1 MRYTHNINAS
11 RCIEWGLNLNQGAL
25 VDIINQA
32 SSWADVS
39 QINGITYYW
48 VSRNKVISEIPLAYS
63 KPDTV
68 YRALKTLAEKGI
80 IEHIKDGKKDLVRLT
95 EKGKSWNVAG
105 TTQGDSKLGNKSELG
120 QNSEINPTKLGN
132 KSENN
137 SEINPTYNNTINN
150 NNTKD
155 TNTKKT
161 KKKEVEPK
169 AKYQPKKPNEV
180 SEQTWNDLLRLR
192 KTKRAV
198 ESQTA
203 WTRINNAVSEAQKAT
218 GHSLEDIYSYWV
230 SKSWTGFD
238 ASWYLKAHPV
248 SQQTNYQGN
257 THANGQS
264 VNHSNQQ
271 QPSQQFDTSTSSG
284 YAAKLD
290 ADAAAYFASIDT
302 QRAVNPS
309 YQEFVSEVEGVVQRE
324 DENTW

>member
-1 MRYTHNINAS
+1 MATHHFEVEDAIRHGVEKAV
-11 RCIEWGLNLNQGAL
+11 ILYNLRFWLEKVKANDKEYGKHE
-25 VDIINQA
+25 
-32 SSWADVS
+32 
-39 QINGITYYW
+39 GYYW
-48 VSRNKVISEIPLAYS
+48 TYNSAEAFAKIFPYYTKSKIHRMLTQLEIEGAILSGNFNKVAYDRT
-63 KPDTV
+63 KW
-68 YRALKTLAEKGI
+68 YTLPEFSI
-80 IEHIKDGKKDLVRLT
+80 L
-95 EKGKSWNVAG
+95 
-105 TTQGDSKLGNKSELG
+105 Q
-120 QNSEINPTKLGN
+120 
-132 KSENN
+132 
-137 SEINPTYNNTINN
+137 NN
-150 NNTKD
+150 NHHFAEVKNGSCESATPIPD
-155 TNTKKT
+155 SNPNDNPNVNTNTKET

-169 AKYQPKKPNEV
+169 VKFSPTKPSEV
-180 SEQTWNDLLRLR
+180 SDQTWDDLLRLR

-203 WTRINNAVSEAQKAT
+203 WTRINNAVSAAQKAT

-248 SQQTNYQGN
+248 AQQTNYQGS

-271 QPSQQFDTSTSSG
+271 QSSQQFDTSTSSG